1 VISEE
6 ELGIID
12 AEANRLHLSKEE
24 IDRLLAKAQRE
35 YQAEAKGGG
44 GGGNHDPGV
53 NMMEVA
59 GRPQRA
65 AQCYRELLS
74 KICQLNLAVAEK
86 AGGELPTE
94 TLTSLEQEIWAKI
107 SGEMKKSSGA

>member
-1 VISEE
+1 
-6 ELGIID
+6 
-12 AEANRLHLSKEE
+12 
-24 IDRLLAKAQRE
+24 
-35 YQAEAKGGG
+35 
-44 GGGNHDPGV
+44 
-53 NMMEVA
+53 MEVA
-59 GRPQRA
+59 GRPQMA

-107 SGEMKKSSGA
+107 SGEMKKSPGA